1 MKQASTRKP
10 SPVLVIVIVA
20 MIMAAVTTA
29 AIIGR
34 RPDDPAPRSGVTAPA
49 FKDGQSV
56 TLDGTIL
63 CLPHKN
69 TSGPQTE
76 ECAYGFKDDNGI
88 YYSLR
93 DDANNYSN
101 FMGQPMNS
109 RVRII
114 GTFHTQTAAT
124 IYQDVGTIT
133 ITSIIKL

>member
-1 MKQASTRKP
+1 MKQARK
-10 SPVLVIVIVA
+10 SSLISIIVIVV
-20 MIMAAVTTA
+20 MAVVVAAIVATTVIGGGSGHQPGVTT
-29 AIIGR
+29 
-34 RPDDPAPRSGVTAPA
+34 PTLE
-49 FKDGQSV
+49 DGQSV

-76 ECAYGFKDDNGI
+76 ECAYGFKDDNNI

-93 DDANNYSN
+93 DDTNNYSN

-109 RVRII
+109 RVRIV
-114 GTFHTQTAAT
+114 GTFHAQTATT

-133 ITSIIKL
+133 ITSITKL